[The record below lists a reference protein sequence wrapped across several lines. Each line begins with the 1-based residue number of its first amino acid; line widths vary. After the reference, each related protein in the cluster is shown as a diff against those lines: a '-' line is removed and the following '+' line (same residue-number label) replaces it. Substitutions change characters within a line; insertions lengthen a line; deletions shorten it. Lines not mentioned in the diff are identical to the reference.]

1 MAERRSLA
9 SAVTAPVPGVEPEM
23 VRAFV
28 TQNATAERS
37 IATPVHVT
45 LENLDCKTDFRNL
58 AETSTNIG
66 SSGSTADLSRSR
78 TANRFQPVGLIPIT
92 VRLHPLVAGALK
104 RASLERELAGE
115 EIFTQQ
121 EIVETVLVPW
131 LKGQRFLA

>member
-37 IATPVHVT
+37 IATPVHVA
-45 LENLDCKTDFRNL
+45 LEILDCKTDLRNL
-58 AETSTNIG
+58 SETPTNIG
-66 SSGSTADLSRSR
+66 SSGATADVSRHR
-78 TANRFQPVGLIPIT
+78 TVNRFQPIGLIPIT

-104 RASLERELAGE
+104 RA
-115 EIFTQQ
+115 
-121 EIVETVLVPW
+121 
-131 LKGQRFLA
+131 